1 MVDPEMLG
9 MSALEYHVL
18 LALASGPRHGYA
30 VKDCVVKESGGA
42 IVPRAG
48 SMYRVIARLM
58 SLGLVVETEPDGEPE
73 PHPGQPRRYYM
84 LTALGRTTLAAEARR
99 LSRAAAMATRR
110 LGAAEGRS

>member
-1 MVDPEMLG
+1 MRT
-9 MSALEYHVL
+9 LEYHVL
-18 LALASGPRHGYA
+18 LALASGTLHGYA
-30 VKDCVVKESGGA
+30 IKDVVARESGGA
-42 IVPRAG
+42 VMPRAG

-58 SLGLVVETEPDGEPE
+58 TLGLVVETEPDETPE

-84 LTALGRTTLAAEARR
+84 LTPRGRTALSAEARR